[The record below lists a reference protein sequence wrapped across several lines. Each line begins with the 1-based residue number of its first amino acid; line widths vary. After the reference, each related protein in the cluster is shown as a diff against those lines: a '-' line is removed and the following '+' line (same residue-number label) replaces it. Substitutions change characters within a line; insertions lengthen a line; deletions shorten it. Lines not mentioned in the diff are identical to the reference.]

1 MAYKLFYALGSAA
14 MGTRVMLEEIGAPYE
29 LIQTTIAMD
38 EPRPLEQLALNPNG
52 WVPVLI
58 WGENA
63 AMYECAAITMFLCDR
78 HPEAN
83 LAPAIDD
90 PNGACICRPWCT
102 SPTPFRTRF
111 SSTTIRTVSPTAPAD
126 EPSAQRRGNRRL
138 RETWKVIDDQIG
150 DNEWL
155 LGERFSA
162 ADIYLFMLTTWLQP
176 SRGHPSVDA
185 FPNVERIADAVMQRP
200 SVQLV
205 YESGLRSTPGTHPD
219 SPALSAAGT
228 KSSCRAGGQRS

>member
-14 MGTRVMLEEIGAPYE
+14 MGIRVILEEIDAPYE

-38 EPRPLEQLALNPNG
+38 EPRPPEQLALNPNG

-63 AMYECAAITMFLCDR
+63 MYECAAITVFLCDR
-78 HPEAN
+78 HPEAK
-83 LAPAIDD
+83 LAPAVDD
-90 PNGACICRPWCT
+90 PDRGLYLQTLVYFSNSVQNAFQLNYYPD
-102 SPTPFRTRF
+102 RF
-111 SSTTIRTVSPTAPAD
+111 ADTPAD

-150 DNEWL
+150 DNEWV

-162 ADIYLFMLTTWLQP
+162 VDIYLFMVTTWLQP
-176 SRGHPSVDA
+176 SRGQPSVDE
-185 FPNVERIADAVMQRP
+185 FPNVKRIAGAVLPRR
-200 SVQLV
+200 SIQLV
-205 YESGLRSTPGTHPD
+205 SEKWIAER
-219 SPALSAAGT
+219 
-228 KSSCRAGGQRS
+228 GGSN